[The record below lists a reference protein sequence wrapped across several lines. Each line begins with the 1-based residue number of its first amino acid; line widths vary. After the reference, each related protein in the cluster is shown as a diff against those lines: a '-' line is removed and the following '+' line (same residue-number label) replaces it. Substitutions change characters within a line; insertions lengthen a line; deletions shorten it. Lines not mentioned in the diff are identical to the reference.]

1 METGLRLKSLIKQT
15 GRAGD
20 ETQDPSV
27 QEETQDPLVQGEWFI
42 HYTMVTPSKIHM
54 KTSKVIFPPKPR
66 EMSSAAA
73 VRDKMVSAH
82 E

>member
-1 METGLRLKSLIKQT
+1 METGLRLKSLIQQT
-15 GRAGD
+15 GGARD
-20 ETQDPSV
+20 EIQD
-27 QEETQDPLVQGEWFI
+27 LWVQGEWFI
-42 HYTMVTPSKIHM
+42 YYIMATPRKIHM
-54 KTSKVIFPPKPR
+54 KTSKVTFLPLLTPHTKR